1 MNYDMHWSLVVTGH
15 WSLFR
20 AYQNIITA
28 DTNCEPTAQEV
39 LIHLANNV
47 HQGHGKGPFIP

>member
-1 MNYDMHWSLVVTGH
+1 MHWSLVVTGH

-39 LIHLANNV
+39 LIHLAKNV